1 MAKTMKSYRLEQFT
15 LDRLAALAKKLDLT
29 ETSALEYAI
38 SMVYFVEVYDKGK
51 KRVDRYGQ
59 PFTLLP
65 SSIQFHTWPG
75 TTDNSWHKSW
85 WWRRHCDLKPAVRGP
100 RCP

>member
-51 KRVDRYGQ
+51 KKG
-59 PFTLLP
+59 
-65 SSIQFHTWPG
+65 
-75 TTDNSWHKSW
+75 
-85 WWRRHCDLKPAVRGP
+85 
-100 RCP
+100 